1 MTHPGLIEAMTRPD
15 FYPNHPNTVE
25 LLQTHISFIF
35 IAGEE
40 VYKLKKAV
48 DFGFLDFTTLEKR
61 KFYCHEE
68 LRLNRRLAPET
79 YIEVIPISKDEQ
91 GLFAFGEGEHIV
103 DYAVRMKRLPGE
115 KMLKVILAK
124 GLIKKDVMDDIAKKV
139 AAFHKEAATGGKID
153 EIGGLETV
161 RFNHKEN
168 FEQTLPYV
176 GVTIPR
182 RQFDFIRDYVPCF
195 LSSHASLFIQR
206 AADHKIRDCH
216 GDLHLEHIVVDNGIT
231 IFDCIEFNE
240 RLRFEDVAAEVA
252 FLAMDLDY
260 NGYQDYGAAFVQAY
274 VWHAGDPDILQLLN
288 FFKCYYAYVRG
299 KVIGFRTRDN
309 AISEPLRQEA
319 AQTAARYFDLA
330 YTYAARVEKPTLVIM
345 TGLIGSGKSVLA
357 GSLANRLGAEIIQM
371 DALRKELLGIS
382 PTERHLE
389 DFGKGIYSSNISKNT
404 YDEALRRAISLIQTG
419 ASVVID
425 ASFKMRSARLMSAE
439 AAQAAGAD
447 FFIVECACP
456 DRIIKKRLNQRSANP
471 GEPSDGRWDIFQEQK
486 KDYEAITEFQRDV
499 HFVIDTEKKLED
511 STDEALRLIRH
522 ISPADA
528 ADVMC

>member
-1 MTHPGLIEAMTRPD
+1 MTDTGLIEAMTRPD
-15 FYPNHPNTVE
+15 FYPNHPDTVE

-61 KFYCHEE
+61 KFYYNEE
-68 LRLNRRLAPET
+68 LRLNRRLAPDT
-79 YIEVIPISKDEQ
+79 YIEVLPISKDER
-91 GLFAFGEGEHIV
+91 GMFAFGEGKRIV
-103 DYAVRMKRLPGE
+103 EYAVRMKRLPAE
-115 KMLKVILAK
+115 KMLKVLLAK
-124 GLIKKDVMDDIAKKV
+124 GLIKEDVMDDIAKKV
-139 AAFHKEAATGGKID
+139 AAFHKEAATGGRID

-176 GVTIPR
+176 GFTIPR
-182 RQFDFIRDYVPCF
+182 RQFDFIRDYVHHF
-195 LSSHASLFIQR
+195 LFSHAGLFKQR
-206 AADHKIRDCH
+206 VANHKIRDCH

-260 NGYQDYGAAFVQAY
+260 NGYPACGESFVHAY
-274 VWHAGDPDILQLLN
+274 VRHADEPEVLQLLN

-299 KVIGFRTRDN
+299 KVIGFRTRDD
-309 AISEPLRQEA
+309 AISEPLQQEA
-319 AQTAARYFDLA
+319 ARTAAGYFDLA
-330 YTYAARVEKPTLVIM
+330 YTYAARIEKPALIITA
-345 TGLIGSGKSVLA
+345 GLIGSGKSVLA
-357 GSLANRLGAEIIQM
+357 RSLANRLGAEIIQM
-371 DALRKELLGIS
+371 DTLRKDLLGIS

-419 ASVVID
+419 TSVIID
-425 ASFKMRSARLMSAE
+425 ASFKKRTERLISAK
-439 AAQAAGAD
+439 AAQAAGVD

-456 DRIIKKRLNQRSANP
+456 DRIIGERLKLRSADLN
-471 GEPSDGRWDIFQEQK
+471 EPSDGRWDIFQAQK
-486 KDYEAITEFQRDV
+486 KDYETITEFQWDI

-522 ISPADA
+522 INQVDQ